1 MKQNHKSIWAEIKKR
16 NPPHG
21 NPKSPGWVLIQTER
35 EREPGIAWAT
45 TAETDL
51 NQPLEAT
58 DLIRGNVSIEH
69 LYYALNI
76 CVRPGNICVQLAANS
91 RD

>member
-1 MKQNHKSIWAEIKKR
+1 MKTFTWKS
-16 NPPHG
+16 N
-21 NPKSPGWVLIQTER
+21 KSMLVADTDR

-45 TAETDL
+45 TAATDF

-91 RD
+91 RN

>member
-1 MKQNHKSIWAEIKKR
+1 MEIQQV
-16 NPPHG
+16 H
-21 NPKSPGWVLIQTER
+21 
-35 EREPGIAWAT
+35 A
-45 TAETDL
+45 
-51 NQPLEAT
+51 LEAT

-91 RD
+91 RNLQQLAAIHSKSEKNGESIHEPEKIGGKSA